1 MLLQEIVEPMIVV
14 FPHRR
19 SSPKRQLVKRTK
31 VARLVDS
38 RISKRN
44 NVHLKSFSVNVAI
57 ASRLL

>member
-1 MLLQEIVEPMIVV
+1 MLLQEIGEPMIVV